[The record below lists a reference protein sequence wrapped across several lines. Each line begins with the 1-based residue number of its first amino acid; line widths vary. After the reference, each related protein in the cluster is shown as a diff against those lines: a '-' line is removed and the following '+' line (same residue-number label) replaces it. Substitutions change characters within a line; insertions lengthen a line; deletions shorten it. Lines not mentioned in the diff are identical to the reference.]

1 MPAALRRRRRAPSS
15 GPWAQKK
22 TPTAVDAFALNEN
35 ENVRAFP
42 ALIMPVPV
50 DIRGFSSTSPASPG
64 LSRFLNYSVPL
75 QPIAALV
82 GAGEGRTQRSAPT
95 ELHEKCVVLA
105 SSEVR
110 TTLQFPRYRAE
121 RQNAHQSIERI

>member
-1 MPAALRRRRRAPSS
+1 MTNRSKPGHHVTLLNYRRFRGFG

-50 DIRGFSSTSPASPG
+50 DIRGGAARRAPARLDRKTPG
-64 LSRFLNYSVPL
+64 KPLKNGNPGAFLDGGKFFWSV
-75 QPIAALV
+75 LV
-82 GAGEGRTQRSAPT
+82 
-95 ELHEKCVVLA
+95 K
-105 SSEVR
+105 
-110 TTLQFPRYRAE
+110 
-121 RQNAHQSIERI
+121 